1 MKSGNTRKGLAVLTA
16 VAIIGFGAYA
26 FAGRGMGYGSGHPGM
41 GGGRGMGNWACPMAD
56 LSDADAQKLSEER
69 QAFFSATQGLR
80 DEIYQKRLAL
90 ESEIA
95 KTAPDI
101 EAASKL
107 QAELSALKGQM
118 DLKRVEHLL
127 QMKKINPNAG
137 RGFFRRSGM
146 GRGARGGGYCGR

>member
-1 MKSGNTRKGLAVLTA
+1 MQSSNTKRGLAVLTV

-26 FAGRGMGYGSGHPGM
+26 FAGRGMGHGSGYSGM
-41 GGGRGMGNWACPMAD
+41 GGGRGMGNRDCPMAN
-56 LSDADAQKLSEER
+56 LSDADSQKFTEER

-95 KTAPDI
+95 KAAPDT
-101 EAASKL
+101 ETVSKT
-107 QAELSALKGQM
+107 QADLSVLKAQM
-118 DLKRVEHLL
+118 DQKRIEHLL

-137 RGFFRRSGM
+137 RGFFRHSGM
-146 GRGARGGGYCGR
+146 GRGARGGRYCWR